1 MDYLRHLE
9 EQKEKAPLNQT
20 GREWMQYLPLFAY
33 SFRWKIEISYYEQK
47 SFWSLC
53 RYMVRSKKGIETL
66 VNLINIS
73 YCAMKIL
80 PYKDE
85 TFSQYKDT
93 SVQEFRLAL
102 SQQIN
107 QQVIFATFV
116 KNVETTIKSNTLV
129 KALKSVL
136 LSFGYHG

>member
-1 MDYLRHLE
+1 MYLYEQEKINGLQQDEAIKMLHEVSALTHGHIRSQIACGLYYFIVKAILEQIGSLE
-9 EQKEKAPLNQT
+9 E
-20 GREWMQYLPLFAY
+20 RMQQGIDWGFD
-33 SFRWKIEISYYEQK
+33 YY
-47 SFWSLC
+47 
-53 RYMVRSKKGIETL
+53 
-66 VNLINIS
+66 
-73 YCAMKIL
+73 
-80 PYKDE
+80 E

>member
-1 MDYLRHLE
+1 MLY
-9 EQKEKAPLNQT
+9 A
-20 GREWMQYLPLFAY
+20 
-33 SFRWKIEISYYEQK
+33 
-47 SFWSLC
+47 
-53 RYMVRSKKGIETL
+53 YMVRSKKGIETL

-116 KNVETTIKSNTLV
+116 KNVETTIKSNAFI
-129 KALKSVL
+129 KALKSVF

>member
-1 MDYLRHLE
+1 MH
-9 EQKEKAPLNQT
+9 
-20 GREWMQYLPLFAY
+20 G
-33 SFRWKIEISYYEQK
+33 
-47 SFWSLC
+47 
-53 RYMVRSKKGIETL
+53 SKKGIETM

-73 YCAMKIL
+73 YCAIKIL

-85 TFSQYKDT
+85 IFAQYKDT

-116 KNVETTIKSNTLV
+116 KNVETTIKSNAFV
-129 KALKSVL
+129 KAMKSVL